1 MTNIEDNTILIERV
15 EPPPEVKR
23 KMNREFL
30 PKNIQETMIS
40 MEDLDSFFLPAQDQ
54 EKKMFTLRSMLYRHY
69 EKEGKDFKYS
79 LSKEAKDE
87 QLGIRVYKYQSD
99 GEITDDY

>member
-40 MEDLDSFFLPAQDQ
+40 MKDGESFFLPAQDQ
-54 EKKMFTLRSMLYRHY
+54 DKKMFTLRSMLYRHY

-79 LSKEAKDE
+79 LSKESKGD